1 MRNETRDT
9 AIPAKV
15 KQAVAIRDEVDGW
28 PCCLI
33 CGTPAPPS
41 AYTAFSCAHY
51 IPRSAG
57 GLGNVEENILTLC
70 PRCHSMYDQGIDRK
84 TTAEYLDAYL
94 KSKYPYW
101 DKENLTYKKG
111 Q

>member
-1 MRNETRDT
+1 MRNETRYT

-15 KQAVAIRDEVDGW
+15 KHAVAIRDEVDGL

-57 GLGNVEENILTLC
+57 GKGVEENVVTLC

-84 TTAEYLDAYL
+84 NTKIFLANYL
-94 KSKYPYW
+94 KSKYHDW
-101 DKENLTYKKG
+101 DENKLIYKKG
-111 Q
+111 M

>member
-1 MRNETRDT
+1 MRNETRNT

-15 KQAVAIRDEVDGW
+15 KQAVAIRDEVNGW

-41 AYTAFSCAHY
+41 SHTAFSCAHY

-57 GLGNVEENILTLC
+57 GKGIEENVVTLC
-70 PRCHSMYDQGIDRK
+70 PRCHSMYDQGIDRR
-84 TTAEYLDAYL
+84 TTAEYIEGYL
-94 KSKYPYW
+94 KSKYPHW
-101 DKENLTYKKG
+101 DKKCLIYMK
-111 Q
+111 

>member
-1 MRNETRDT
+1 MRNETRNT

-57 GLGNVEENILTLC
+57 GKGVEENVITLC
-70 PRCHSMYDQGIDRK
+70 PRCHSMYDQGIDRR
-84 TTAEYLDAYL
+84 TTAEYLENYL
-94 KSKYPYW
+94 KSKYPNW
-101 DKENLTYKKG
+101 NKENLTYKKG

>member
-1 MRNETRDT
+1 MRNETRYT

-15 KQAVAIRDEVDGW
+15 KQAVAIRDEVDGL

-70 PRCHSMYDQGIDRK
+70 PRCHGMYDQGIDRK
-84 TTAEYLDAYL
+84 NTTIFLANYL
-94 KSKYPYW
+94 KSKYPDW
-101 DKENLTYKKG
+101 DEDKLIYKKG
-111 Q
+111 M

>member
-1 MRNETRDT
+1 MRNETRYT

-41 AYTAFSCAHY
+41 AYTAFSCAHF
-51 IPRSAG
+51 IPRSQG
-57 GLGNVEENILTLC
+57 GLGIIEENIVTLC

-84 TTAEYLDAYL
+84 NTAEYLENYL
-94 KSKYPYW
+94 KSKYPNW
-101 DKENLTYKKG
+101 NKENLTYKKG

>member
-1 MRNETRDT
+1 MRNETRQT

-41 AYTAFSCAHY
+41 AHTAFSCAHY

-57 GLGNVEENILTLC
+57 GKGVEENVVTLC
-70 PRCHSMYDQGIDRK
+70 SRCHSMYDQGIDRR
-84 TTAEYLDAYL
+84 TTAAYLENYL
-94 KSKYPYW
+94 KSKYPNW
-101 DKENLTYKKG
+101 NKENLIYKKG
-111 Q
+111 M

>member
-1 MRNETRDT
+1 MRNETRYT

-15 KQAVAIRDEVDGW
+15 KQAVAIRDEVDGF

-57 GLGNVEENILTLC
+57 GKGVEENVVTLC
-70 PRCHSMYDQGIDRK
+70 PRCHAMYDQGVDRR
-84 TTAEYLDAYL
+84 TTAAYLENYL
-94 KSKYPYW
+94 KSKYPNW
-101 DKENLTYKKG
+101 NKENLTYKKG
-111 Q
+111 DV

>member
-1 MRNETRDT
+1 MRNETRYT

-15 KQAVAIRDEVDGW
+15 KQAVAIRDEVDGF

-57 GLGNVEENILTLC
+57 GKGVEENVVTLC
-70 PRCHSMYDQGIDRK
+70 PRCHGMYDQGIDRIN
-84 TTAEYLDAYL
+84 TAEYLENYL
-94 KSKYPYW
+94 KSKYPNW
-101 DKENLTYKKG
+101 DKENLIYKKG
-111 Q
+111 GE

>member
-1 MRNETRDT
+1 MRNETRYT

-41 AYTAFSCAHY
+41 AYTAFSCAHF

-57 GLGNVEENILTLC
+57 GKGVEENVITLC
-70 PRCHSMYDQGIDRK
+70 PRCHSMYDQGIDRG
-84 TTAEYLDAYL
+84 TTAAYIEEYL
-94 KSKYPYW
+94 KSKYPHW
-101 DKENLTYKKG
+101 DKELLIYKKG
-111 Q
+111 I

>member
-1 MRNETRDT
+1 MRNETRYT

-15 KQAVAIRDEVDGW
+15 KQAVAIRDEVDGC

-57 GLGNVEENILTLC
+57 GLGNVEENVVTLC

-84 TTAEYLDAYL
+84 NTKIFLANYL
-94 KSKYPYW
+94 KSKYPDW
-101 DKENLTYKKG
+101 DENKLIYKKG
-111 Q
+111 M

>member
-1 MRNETRDT
+1 MRNETRNT

-15 KQAVAIRDEVDGW
+15 KQAVAVRDEVDGW

-41 AYTAFSCAHY
+41 AYTAFSCAHF

-57 GLGNVEENILTLC
+57 GKGVEENVITLC
-70 PRCHSMYDQGIDRK
+70 PRCHSMYDQGIDRR
-84 TTAEYLDAYL
+84 TTAEYLENYL
-94 KSKYPYW
+94 KSKYPNW
-101 DKENLTYKKG
+101 NKENLTYKKG

>member
-1 MRNETRDT
+1 MRNETRYT

-41 AYTAFSCAHY
+41 AHTAFSCAHY

-57 GLGNVEENILTLC
+57 GKGVEENVVTLC
-70 PRCHSMYDQGIDRK
+70 PRCHSMYDQGIDRR
-84 TTAEYLDAYL
+84 TTAAYLENYL
-94 KSKYPYW
+94 KSKYPNW
-101 DKENLTYKKG
+101 NKENLTYKKG

>member
-1 MRNETRDT
+1 MRNETRNT

-41 AYTAFSCAHY
+41 AHTAFSCAHY

-57 GLGNVEENILTLC
+57 GKGVEENVVTLC
-70 PRCHSMYDQGIDRK
+70 PRCHSMYDQGIDRR
-84 TTAEYLDAYL
+84 TTAAYIEEYL
-94 KSKYPYW
+94 KSKYPHW
-101 DKENLTYKKG
+101 DKELLVYKKG
-111 Q
+111 N

>member
-1 MRNETRDT
+1 MRNETRNT

-15 KQAVAIRDEVDGW
+15 KKAVAIRDEVDGL

-33 CGTPAPPS
+33 CGQPAPPS

-57 GLGNVEENILTLC
+57 GKGVEENVVTLC
-70 PRCHSMYDQGIDRK
+70 PPVPRYV
-84 TTAEYLDAYL
+84 
-94 KSKYPYW
+94 
-101 DKENLTYKKG
+101 
-111 Q
+111 